1 MSELVF
7 KTQEQLIAECAGK
20 ADRMYTRLAG
30 LCSDGKHQ
38 NLRAALHF
46 AREKHKNQTR
56 KSGEPYII
64 HPLTLACNAEAM
76 GMYND
81 VLLAML
87 ILHDVP
93 EDTGVNVMDLPV
105 DDETKAAVEC
115 MTCRQM
121 SSESKLE
128 SKKRYFEGLAGN
140 KYATIGKGLDRWN
153 NLSTSAQ
160 AMGKASI
167 IKNCYET
174 VVYLDPILKDAK
186 HAFPEYVDQIYLIR
200 DILRGLVDT
209 LSVVAGIK
217 RLCFEVPPD
226 DELMAR
232 ILSAKTEEDLKKIPE
247 IFP

>member
-1 MSELVF
+1 MGDIVF
-7 KTQEQLIAECAGK
+7 KTQEELIAESVEEA
-20 ADRMYTRLAG
+20 RNRFTRLKG
-30 LCSDGKHQ
+30 LCSDGKHP
-38 NLRAALHF
+38 NLQSALNY
-46 AREKHKNQTR
+46 AREKHKDQTR

-64 HPLTLACNAEAM
+64 HPLTLACNAEAL
-76 GMYND
+76 GIHDD

-105 DDETKAAVEC
+105 DDETKKAVEC

-121 SSESKLE
+121 SSEPKLD
-128 SKKRYFEGLAGN
+128 SKKRYYKGLADN
-140 KYATIGKGLDRWN
+140 KYAAVGKGLDRWN

-160 AMGKASI
+160 AMSKASI
-167 IKNCYET
+167 TKNCFET

-186 HAFPEYVDQIYLIR
+186 YKFPEYSNQIYIIR
-200 DILRGLVDT
+200 DVLKALVNT
-209 LSVVAGIK
+209 LSVTVGIHPLMFK
-217 RLCFEVPPD
+217 TPPD

-232 ILSAKTEEDLKKIPE
+232 ILSAKTDEDLKKIPE